1 MQKKTALADRAEDAT
16 PVKRARKPDGRLNI
30 LRAAERLFA
39 ERGFEGCSLRNIA
52 DLAKVNQGMIHY
64 FFKSKESLF
73 LEAYM
78 RCGRPLVEERLRLL
92 NAEQVK
98 SGGGPIPLERLIEI
112 FLRPAVDIALT
123 GSSGRSFLRM
133 QAHLQLDDSKFGK
146 QLRGSLYDESSRCFV
161 EAFAQSL
168 PGLTREQIYWRFIFI
183 LGVYQYTLADT
194 GRLEAISKG
203 ESSGRDYTEALQQ
216 MIVFVAAGM
225 REGSS

>member
-1 MQKKTALADRAEDAT
+1 MPKSASADLNVDTTPQKRT
-16 PVKRARKPDGRLNI
+16 RKPDGRLVI

-64 FFKSKESLF
+64 FFKTKESLF

-92 NAEQVK
+92 DAEQAASK
-98 SGGGPIPLERLIEI
+98 GEPIRLERLIEI
-112 FLRPAVDIALT
+112 FLRPAVDVASA

-146 QLRGSLYDESSRCFV
+146 QLRSSLYDESTRRFV
-161 EAFAQSL
+161 EAFARSL
-168 PGLTREQIYWRFIFI
+168 PNLTREQIHWRFVFM

-194 GRLEAISKG
+194 GRLEAISGG
-203 ESSGRDYTEALQQ
+203 ESSARDYPEALRQ
-216 MIVFVAAGM
+216 MITFVAVGM
-225 REGSS
+225 REGN